1 MKPTI
6 PTTRHGP
13 FRYFTC
19 SCGRRQAI
27 NETMPW
33 CCKCVVEYDVNPAS
47 VRLRPERKTARYA
60 FAKALN
66 ATGGVRL
73 GADSKDAK
81 R

>member
-1 MKPTI
+1 MKI
-6 PTTRHGP
+6 TTMQQGP
-13 FRYFTC
+13 VRYFTC
-19 SCGRRQAI
+19 ACGQRQAI

-33 CCKCVVEYDVNPAS
+33 CCKCVVEYSVNRLS
-47 VRLRPERKTARYA
+47 VTLHPERKTERYA

-73 GADSKDAK
+73 RHPKSVK